1 VDTPSDSYNNTFAE
15 TANSPY
21 KDEPVHSQK
30 FWESTQAVEPTTMG
44 WIHRRDSARIHLIYN
59 SSTEFGTAS
68 AHH

>member
-15 TANSPY
+15 TANSLY

-30 FWESTQAVEPTTMG
+30 LWGSTQAVELTTMG
-44 WIHRRDSARIHLIYN
+44 WIRQRDSARIHLTYN
-59 SSTEFGTAS
+59 SSAEFGTAS